1 MTKKGC
7 HERRF
12 NFRKFKILLLCLII
26 TGLFL
31 TVIVR
36 LYVIQIGKRDFYLSK
51 LHGQYGRVFNN
62 SASFRGEIYDRN
74 GVELATSILSFSV
87 YVYKNK
93 INDINHFAS
102 NMSEVLGIK
111 KEEIISTINQ
121 TQAKGLFIAKK
132 IEDLTIK
139 NKLLSLKKQD
149 RKGVSDAF
157 EVVEESKR
165 YYPYKEL
172 ASHVIGFVN
181 DDNEGLEG
189 IEYFY
194 DKKIKG
200 VATKV
205 SYGTDIP
212 EGFFIKGKPV
222 KEGNSIELS
231 IDKDV
236 QSVAEEELKKGI
248 LKTKAKSGF
257 VIVMDPHSGEIL
269 AMSSYPQYDPNNYSA
284 YSPWERRNRAVI
296 DLFEPGSVMKVF
308 VISAGIEERLINPQT
323 KVYCE
328 NGIYRVHD
336 RKFKEAH
343 HKRYGTLSI
352 EEVLKYSSNI
362 GSIKVGELLGKKKLY
377 EYLTDFG
384 FGAKTDVGFPG
395 EVRGI
400 VPKPKELTPVRL
412 STVSFG
418 QGISVTPL
426 QLIRG
431 FSAVING
438 GYLVKPILIKR
449 ILDEDNNTIWTNQ
462 KEIIKRVVSENTSKI
477 LREMLRKAVIEG
489 TGKEAEVEGLEVI
502 GKTGTAQKPGKR
514 GYLDE
519 YYASFIGAFPK
530 DNPKYAIFVGVD
542 APKGIAYGGY
552 VAAPIFRE
560 IAKKIIE
567 LQGGEKRIV
576 VMENVVYNKN
586 VEKEHP
592 DSKSKIEV
600 SALNY
605 KADENKSIPDFKGLA
620 LREAIRVANLKK
632 IDIEIHGS
640 GIVYAQDPLPDSTL
654 FNEKKVVLYLK

>member
-1 MTKKGC
+1 MTRKAV
-7 HERRF
+7 HERKF
-12 NFRKFKILLLCLII
+12 NFRKFKILLLCAII
-26 TGLFL
+26 TSLFL
-31 TVIVR
+31 SVIAR
-36 LYVIQIGKRDFYLSK
+36 LYMIQIGKRDFYLSK
-51 LHGQYGRVFNN
+51 LQGQYGRIFSNN
-62 SASFRGEIYDRN
+62 GSFRGEIYDRN

-93 INDINHFAS
+93 ISDLNSFAS
-102 NMSEVLGIK
+102 SMSEILGIK
-111 KEEIISTINQ
+111 KDEIVSMINKSN
-121 TQAKGLFIAKK
+121 AKGVYIAKK
-132 IEDLTIK
+132 IEDLSVK
-139 NKLLSLKKQD
+139 NKLYAFKKQE
-149 RKGVSDAF
+149 RKGITDAF

-172 ASHVIGFVN
+172 AAHILGFVN
-181 DDNEGLEG
+181 EDNEGLEG

-200 VATKV
+200 IATKV

-231 IDKDV
+231 IDRDI
-236 QSVAEEELKKGI
+236 QSITEEELKKGI
-248 LKTKAKSGF
+248 LKTKARSGF
-257 VIVMDPHSGEIL
+257 AIVMDPNSGEIL
-269 AMSSYPQYDPNNYSA
+269 AMTSYPQYDPNNYSD
-284 YSPWERRNRAVI
+284 YSPWERRNRAII

-308 VISAGIEERLINPQT
+308 VVSAGIEERLINPQT
-323 KVYCE
+323 KVFCE
-328 NGIYRVHD
+328 NGIYKVHD

-343 HKRYGTLSI
+343 HKRYGTLTV

-362 GSIKVGELLGKKKLY
+362 GSIKIGELLGKKKLY

-384 FGAKTDVGFPG
+384 FGSKTDVGFPG

-400 VPKPKELTPVRL
+400 VPSPKELTPVRL

-426 QLIRG
+426 QLIKG
-431 FSAVING
+431 FSAVVNG

-462 KEIIKRVVSENTSKI
+462 KEILRRVISDNTSKI

-489 TGKEAEVEGLEVI
+489 TGKEAEVPGLEVI

-530 DNPKYAIFVGVD
+530 DNPKYTILVGVD

-560 IAKKIIE
+560 IAKKIVE
-567 LQGGEKRIV
+567 FQGGERKIV
-576 VMENVVYNKN
+576 VMENVAYNK
-586 VEKEHP
+586 
-592 DSKSKIEV
+592 DISR
-600 SALNY
+600 
-605 KADENKSIPDFKGLA
+605 ENKTINHDLEELDNGKSIPDFKGLS

-632 IDIEIHGS
+632 LQLEIHGS
-640 GIVYAQDPLPDSTL
+640 GIVYDQVPSPQSSHGGDR
-654 FNEKKVVLYLK
+654 KIVLYLK

>member
-1 MTKKGC
+1 MTKKGG
-7 HERRF
+7 HERKF

-26 TGLFL
+26 TSLFL
-31 TVIVR
+31 SVIIR
-36 LYVIQIGKRDFYLSK
+36 LYMIQIGKRDFYLSK
-51 LHGQYGRVFNN
+51 LQGQYGRIFSNN
-62 SASFRGEIYDRN
+62 ASFRGEIYDRN

-93 INDINHFAS
+93 ISDLNAFAS
-102 NMSEVLGIK
+102 SMSEILGMK
-111 KEEIISTINQ
+111 KEDIISMINRSNS
-121 TQAKGLFIAKK
+121 KGLYLAKK

-139 NKLLSLKKQD
+139 NKLYAFKKQE
-149 RKGVSDAF
+149 RKGISDAF

-172 ASHVIGFVN
+172 AAHVLGFVN
-181 DDNEGLEG
+181 EDNEGLEG

-200 VATKV
+200 IATKV
-205 SYGTDIP
+205 SYSTDIP

-231 IDKDV
+231 IDRDI
-236 QSVAEEELKKGI
+236 QSIAEEELKKGI
-248 LKTKAKSGF
+248 LKTKARSGF
-257 VIVMDPHSGEIL
+257 AIVMDPNSGEIL
-269 AMSSYPQYDPNNYSA
+269 AMTSYPQYDPNNYSN
-284 YSPWERRNRAVI
+284 YSPWERRNRAII

-308 VISAGIEERLINPQT
+308 IISAGIEERLINPQT
-323 KVYCE
+323 KVFCE
-328 NGIYRVHD
+328 NGLYRVHD

-343 HKRYGTLSI
+343 HKRYGTLTV

-377 EYLTDFG
+377 EYLTEFG
-384 FGAKTDVGFPG
+384 FGTKTDVGFPG
-395 EVRGI
+395 EVKGI
-400 VPKPKELTPVRL
+400 VPSPKELTPVRL

-431 FSAVING
+431 FSAVVNG
-438 GYLVKPILIKR
+438 GYLIKPILIRR

-462 KEIIKRVVSENTSKI
+462 KEILRRVISDNTSKI
-477 LREMLRKAVIEG
+477 IREILRKAVTEG
-489 TGKEAEVEGLEVI
+489 TGKEAEVSGLEVI

-530 DNPKYAIFVGVD
+530 DNPKYAILVGVD

-560 IAKKIIE
+560 IAKKIVE
-567 LQGGEKRIV
+567 FQGGERKIV
-576 VMENVVYNKN
+576 VMENVAYNKSN
-586 VEKEHP
+586 EKN
-592 DSKSKIEV
+592 
-600 SALNY
+600 L
-605 KADENKSIPDFKGLA
+605 ENKISDPSLKESGNSKAIPDFKGLA

-632 IDIEIHGS
+632 LEIEIHGS
-640 GIVYAQDPLPDSTL
+640 GIVYDQIPAPNSTYAGD
-654 FNEKKVVLYLK
+654 KKIVLYLK

>member
-1 MTKKGC
+1 MTRKAGL
-7 HERRF
+7 ERKF
-12 NFRKFKILLLCLII
+12 NFRKFKILLLCAII
-26 TGLFL
+26 TSLFL
-31 TVIVR
+31 SVIAR
-36 LYVIQIGKRDFYLSK
+36 LYMIQIGKRDFYLSK
-51 LHGQYGRVFNN
+51 LQGQYGRIFCNN
-62 SASFRGEIYDRN
+62 GSFRGEIYDRN

-93 INDINHFAS
+93 ISDLNSFAS
-102 NMSEVLGIK
+102 SMSEILGIK
-111 KEEIISTINQ
+111 KDEIVSIINKSN
-121 TQAKGLFIAKK
+121 AKGVYIAKK
-132 IEDLTIK
+132 IEDLSVK
-139 NKLLSLKKQD
+139 NKLYAFKKQE
-149 RKGVSDAF
+149 RKGITDAF

-172 ASHVIGFVN
+172 AAHILGFVN
-181 DDNEGLEG
+181 EDNQGLEG

-194 DKKIKG
+194 DKKING
-200 VATKV
+200 IATKV

-231 IDKDV
+231 IDRDI
-236 QSVAEEELKKGI
+236 QSITEEELKKGI
-248 LKTKAKSGF
+248 LKTKARSGF
-257 VIVMDPHSGEIL
+257 AIVMDPNSGDIL
-269 AMSSYPQYDPNNYSA
+269 AITSYPQYDPNNYSD
-284 YSPWERRNRAVI
+284 YSPWERRNRAII

-308 VISAGIEERLINPQT
+308 VVAAGIEERLINPQT
-323 KVYCE
+323 KVFCE
-328 NGIYRVHD
+328 NGIYKVHD

-343 HKRYGTLSI
+343 HKRYGMLTV

-362 GSIKVGELLGKKKLY
+362 GSIKIGELLGKKKLY

-384 FGAKTDVGFPG
+384 FGSKTDVGFPG

-400 VPKPKELTPVRL
+400 VPSPKELTPVRL

-426 QLIRG
+426 QLIKG
-431 FSAVING
+431 FSAVVNG
-438 GYLVKPILIKR
+438 GYLIKPILIKR

-462 KEIIKRVVSENTSKI
+462 KEILRRVISDNTSKI

-489 TGKEAEVEGLEVI
+489 TGKEADVPGLEVI

-530 DNPKYAIFVGVD
+530 DNPKYTILVGVD

-560 IAKKIIE
+560 IAKKIVE
-567 LQGGEKRIV
+567 FQGGERKIV
-576 VMENVVYNKN
+576 VMENVAYNKDISGEN
-586 VEKEHP
+586 KTINR
-592 DSKSKIEV
+592 DIEE
-600 SALNY
+600 LDNG
-605 KADENKSIPDFKGLA
+605 KSIPDFKGLS

-632 IDIEIHGS
+632 LQLEIHGS
-640 GIVYAQDPLPDSTL
+640 GIVYDQVPSPQSSYGGDR
-654 FNEKKVVLYLK
+654 KIVLYLK

>member
-1 MTKKGC
+1 MTRKSS
-7 HERRF
+7 HERKF
-12 NFRKFKILLLCLII
+12 NFRKFKILLLCFII

-31 TVIVR
+31 SVIVR

-51 LHGQYGRVFNN
+51 LQSQYGRIFNN
-62 SASFRGEIYDRN
+62 GTSFRGEIYDRN
-74 GVELATSILSFSV
+74 GVELATSVLSFSV

-93 INDINHFAS
+93 INDLHMFAS
-102 NMSEVLGIK
+102 SMSEVLGIK
-111 KEEIISTINQ
+111 KDDIISMINKSQ
-121 TQAKGLFIAKK
+121 SKGLYIAKK
-132 IEDLTIK
+132 IEDLTVK
-139 NKLLSLKKQD
+139 NKLYAFKKQD
-149 RKGVSDAF
+149 RKGFSDAF

-172 ASHVIGFVN
+172 AAHVLGFVN

-200 VATKV
+200 IATKV
-205 SYGTDIP
+205 SYGADIP

-222 KEGNSIELS
+222 KEGNSIELTIDRDIQS
-231 IDKDV
+231 I
-236 QSVAEEELKKGI
+236 AEEELKKGI
-248 LKTKAKSGF
+248 LKTKARSGF
-257 VIVMDPHSGEIL
+257 AIVMDPNSGEIL
-269 AMSSYPQYDPNNYSA
+269 AMTSYPQYDPNNYA
-284 YSPWERRNRAVI
+284 NYSPWERRNRAII

-308 VISAGIEERLINPQT
+308 IISAGIEERLVSPQT
-323 KVYCE
+323 RVFCE
-328 NGIYRVHD
+328 NGLYRVHD

-343 HKRYGTLSI
+343 HKKYGTLTV

-362 GSIKVGELLGKKKLY
+362 GAIKVGELLGKRKLY

-384 FGAKTDVGFPG
+384 FGKKTDIGFPG
-395 EVRGI
+395 EVKGI
-400 VPKPKELTPVRL
+400 VPSPKELTPVRL

-438 GYLVKPILIKR
+438 GYLIKPILIKR
-449 ILDEDNNTIWTNQ
+449 ILDEDNNTIWVNQ
-462 KEIIKRVVSENTSKI
+462 KEIQRRVISENTSKI
-477 LREMLRKAVIEG
+477 LKEILRKAVIEG
-489 TGKEAEVEGLEVI
+489 TGKEAEVTGLEVI
-502 GKTGTAQKPGKR
+502 GKTGTAQKPGRR

-530 DNPKYAIFVGVD
+530 DNPKYAILVGVD

-560 IAKKIIE
+560 IAKKIVE
-567 LQGGEKRIV
+567 FQGGERKIV
-576 VMENVVYNKN
+576 VMENVAYNK
-586 VEKEHP
+586 KEISL
-592 DSKSKIEV
+592 D
-600 SALNY
+600 
-605 KADENKSIPDFKGLA
+605 NKSDNAPLIKTDNKAIPDFRGLA

-632 IDIEIHGS
+632 LEIEIHGS
-640 GIVYAQDPLPDSTL
+640 GIVYDQNPAPDSTYGGD
-654 FNEKKVVLYLK
+654 NKKIVLYLK